1 MAGSGSEY
9 SLQREI
15 LGFLQIS
22 GWNHAKIAFAF
33 LTLFS
38 LGACLPSGEQDVNT
52 DLFKNKEDMQER
64 AMMLKPGMT
73 KRQVFTQLDIDP
85 EKFTR
90 MGQTDVQTSIY
101 GNSMVQ
107 GSPQQLEEFRLKL
120 SKCEGYTLPYKEVK
134 SSRSIGFGT
143 LKVKKTG
150 HDLKMVLVFER
161 DKLIRAQ
168 IEGTQDVQQN
178 DDQYIWDF
186 LLNKGVGMAF

>member
-1 MAGSGSEY
+1 MTGTGQY
-9 SLQREI
+9 SVTDNI
-15 LGFLQIS
+15 FGFLQVNC
-22 GWNHAKIAFAF
+22 WTHAKIAFAF
-33 LTLFS
+33 FALFS

-52 DLFKNKEDMQER
+52 DLFTSKEDMQER
-64 AMMLKPGMT
+64 ASLLKPGMS
-73 KRQVFTQLDIDP
+73 KKAVFTTLNIDP
-85 EKFTR
+85 EKFSR
-90 MGQTDVQTSIY
+90 MGQGDVQTSIY

-107 GSPQQLEEFRLKL
+107 GTPQQLEEFRVKL

-134 SSRSIGFGT
+134 SSRSLGFGT
-143 LKVKKTG
+143 IKVKKSG

-168 IEGTQDVQQN
+168 IEGANDVQQN